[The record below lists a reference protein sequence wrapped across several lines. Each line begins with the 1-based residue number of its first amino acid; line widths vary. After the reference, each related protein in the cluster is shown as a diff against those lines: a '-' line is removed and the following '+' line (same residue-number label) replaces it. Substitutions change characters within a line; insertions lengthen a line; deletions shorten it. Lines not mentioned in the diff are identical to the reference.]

1 MSLYGSEFLRDA
13 PERLRVSG
21 ADDDAIDLQF
31 KEQGYLFLSSE
42 AGEPTLRQNQATQA
56 SCGVDWTHLMEPD
69 ALRERFPWLDT
80 DGDADMEKAAIT
92 LGCLGTAHEG
102 WFDPWALLNGMRS
115 KARELGVEYHHG
127 TVMGMA
133 MDSSASTPTI
143 SGVVVSGSESG
154 TDQHL
159 TLEAGEVVCAAGAW
173 AASVVGMCGD
183 AAAVT
188 PLPVA
193 PRKRCIF
200 TFHCP
205 EEGVPDGK
213 TTPLTVLPET
223 GVYFRPEG
231 APGNFLCGVSP
242 DADDDPDIT
251 VEDLDHVAHH
261 LFDEVIWPSLY
272 KYAPVFGNIKVTSC
286 WAGFYEYNTLDQ
298 NGIIGRHPDVCNLTL
313 VNGFSGHGLQQS
325 PAAGRGVAELLVHG
339 SYQTADLSCF
349 GFERIIEGKP
359 VFEQNIV

>member
-1 MSLYGSEFLRDA
+1 
-13 PERLRVSG
+13 
-21 ADDDAIDLQF
+21 
-31 KEQGYLFLSSE
+31 
-42 AGEPTLRQNQATQA
+42 
-56 SCGVDWTHLMEPD
+56 METE

-80 DGDADMEKAAIT
+80 DGDADMDKAAIT

-102 WFDPWALLNGMRS
+102 WFDPWALLNGMRN
-115 KARELGVEYHHG
+115 KARELGVEYHQG
-127 TVMGMA
+127 TVTGMS
-133 MDSSASTPTI
+133 MDASSATPAI
-143 SGVVVSGSESG
+143 SGVEVSGFG
-154 TDQHL
+154 PDQNL

-183 AAAVT
+183 ATAVA

-205 EEGVPDGK
+205 EEGAPDGL

-251 VEDLDHVAHH
+251 LEDLDHVAHH
-261 LFDEVIWPSLY
+261 LFDDVRSLDH
-272 KYAPVFGNIKVTSC
+272 VTSREL
-286 WAGFYEYNTLDQ
+286 Y
-298 NGIIGRHPDVCNLTL
+298 LTPPPPPPPPPPP
-313 VNGFSGHGLQQS
+313 FT
-325 PAAGRGVAELLVHG
+325 PPTATTAAAHRPPPPLTPPTSALAFAPH
-339 SYQTADLSCF
+339 
-349 GFERIIEGKP
+349 R
-359 VFEQNIV
+359 